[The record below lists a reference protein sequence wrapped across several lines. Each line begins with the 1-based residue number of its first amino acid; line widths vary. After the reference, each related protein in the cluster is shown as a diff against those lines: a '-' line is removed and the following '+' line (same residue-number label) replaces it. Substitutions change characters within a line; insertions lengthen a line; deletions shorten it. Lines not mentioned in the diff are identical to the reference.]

1 MLGLLKS
8 LFTKKSTP
16 QISFEDFEAL
26 LEKKVS
32 DLEILLFAI
41 AKDKATE
48 ALDLHKAG
56 KLTPEM
62 HSKALFFKD
71 IVLAQTEKEALLM
84 QEYNPIE
91 ERFIKLK
98 EIECYEEIVLIGTLF
113 ISGNRNTKDL
123 YQKGTLFIN
132 DRSFANILYIYCF
145 ALLMT
150 DNKVLCQPY
159 VELLEKILIANP
171 RITEPTKDSISR
183 LRSLAHYVS

>member
-1 MLGLLKS
+1 MLKLLKS
-8 LFTKKSTP
+8 LFAKKSTP
-16 QISFEDFEAL
+16 QTSLHDFEAI
-26 LEKKVS
+26 LEKKFS

-41 AKDKATE
+41 AKDKAKE

-56 KLTPEM
+56 KLTPEL

-71 IVLAQTEKEALLM
+71 IILAKAEKEALLM
-84 QEYNPIE
+84 QEYDPIE

-113 ISGNRNTKDL
+113 ISGNQDTKDL
-123 YQKGTLFIN
+123 YQKGTLFIHK
-132 DRSFANILYIYCF
+132 RSFVNILYIYCI

-171 RITEPTKDSISR
+171 RITEPTKDSVNR
-183 LRSLAHYVS
+183 LRSQAHSVS